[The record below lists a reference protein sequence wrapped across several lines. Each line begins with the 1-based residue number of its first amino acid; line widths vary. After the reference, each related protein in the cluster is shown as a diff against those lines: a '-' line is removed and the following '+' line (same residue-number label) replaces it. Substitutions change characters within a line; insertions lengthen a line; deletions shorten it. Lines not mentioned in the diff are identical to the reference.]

1 MSDSVHASENAGSGV
16 LVNDVHSQLNA
27 TVVREVTRVT
37 DAAEVRACVD
47 RARRDGLAISIA
59 GGRHAMGGQQFAT
72 GSILIDTTSMN
83 RIIEL
88 DGARGIVEVQAGIFW
103 SALIDGL
110 QALQNGDGQLAGQ
123 AWSIRQKPTG
133 ADDLTL
139 GGSLSANV
147 HGRGLR
153 MKPLVDDIE
162 YFRMVDCTGE
172 ELLVSRTENSELFQ
186 LAIGGYGLF
195 GVVTSVAL
203 RLAPRVKLQRRVK
216 IIQAAELIDCFKQ
229 HIDDGYVYGDFQFAI
244 DDTSEDFLDRGIFAA
259 YKPVSHETPIV
270 TGQKALTIAE
280 WKKLLVLTHTDKKRA
295 YEEYAKHYLATD
307 GQIYL
312 SDRQQLST
320 YIEDYHGPLDKLLNT
335 GIQATEI
342 ISELYVPRAHLKSFL
357 QGAADILRGKVD
369 VIYGTIRL
377 IEREDETLLR
387 WAKESYVCI
396 IFNLHTPHSDDGLLK
411 SRTAFR
417 QLIRLAIEL
426 SGSFYLTYHKFADRS
441 QVLAC
446 YSKFPD
452 FLAAKKRIDRAGV
465 FQSQWYRHY
474 SQLFS

>member
-1 MSDSVHASENAGSGV
+1 MSDSVHAFENAASGV
-16 LVNDVHSQLNA
+16 VVNDVHSRLNA
-27 TVVREVTRVT
+27 TVVREVTQVR
-37 DAAEVRACVD
+37 DAADVGSCVARAVSE
-47 RARRDGLAISIA
+47 RLSISIA
-59 GGRHAMGGQQFAT
+59 GGRHAMGGQQFAQD
-72 GSILIDTTSMN
+72 SILIDTTMMN
-83 RIIEL
+83 RILQFDAE
-88 DGARGIVEVQAGIFW
+88 RGIIEVQAGIFW

-110 QALQNGDGQLAGQ
+110 QGLQGVEENGWA
-123 AWSIRQKPTG
+123 IRQKPTG
-133 ADDLTL
+133 ADDLTI

-162 YFRMVDCTGE
+162 YFRMVDCTGA
-172 ELLVSRTENSELFQ
+172 ELKVSRTENSEIFQ

-203 RLAPRVKLQRRVK
+203 RLAPRAKLQRRVQ
-216 IIQAAELIDCFKQ
+216 IIQAADLMACFNQ
-229 HIDDGYVYGDFQFAI
+229 HINDGYVYGDFQFAI
-244 DDTSEDFLDRGIFAA
+244 DDASEDFLDRGIFAA
-259 YKPVSHETPIV
+259 YKPVPWETLIATEPK
-270 TGQKALTIAE
+270 TLTIE
-280 WKKLLVLTHTDKKRA
+280 DWKKLLVLTHTDKKRA

-335 GIQATEI
+335 GVQATEI
-342 ISELYVPRAHLKSFL
+342 ISELYVPREHLKSFL
-357 QGAADILRGKVD
+357 QGAAEILRGKVD

-377 IEREDETLLR
+377 IEREDETILR
-387 WAKESYVCI
+387 WAKESYACI
-396 IFNLHTPHSDDGLLK
+396 IFNLHTPHSEDGLLK
-411 SRTAFR
+411 TRTAFM
-417 QLIRLAIEL
+417 QLIHLAIQM

-452 FLAAKKRIDRAGV
+452 FLAAKKRIDPAGV

-474 SQLFS
+474 EPLLS

>member
-1 MSDSVHASENAGSGV
+1 MSDSVHVPNNAGSGV
-16 LVNDVHSQLNA
+16 LVNDVHSKLNA
-27 TVVREVTRVT
+27 TAVREVTQVR
-37 DAAEVRACVD
+37 DAAQVSACV
-47 RARRDGLAISIA
+47 ARSVKEGLAISIA
-59 GGRHAMGGQQFAT
+59 GGRHAMGGQQFAQD
-72 GSILIDTTSMN
+72 SILIDTTLMN
-83 RIIEL
+83 GIVEL
-88 DGARGIVEVQAGIFW
+88 DRTRGIVEVQAGIYW

-110 QALQNGDGQLAGQ
+110 QALQEDGEQ

-133 ADDLTL
+133 ADDLTI
-139 GGSLSANV
+139 GGSLSANA
-147 HGRGLR
+147 HGRGLK

-162 YFRMVDCTGE
+162 YFRMVDCTGAQ
-172 ELLVSRTENSELFQ
+172 LMVSRTENADLFE

-195 GVVTSVAL
+195 GVVTAVAL
-203 RLAPRVKLQRRVK
+203 RLAPRAKLQRHVK
-216 IIQAAELIDCFKQ
+216 LIEAADLIECFNQ
-229 HIDDGYVYGDFQFAI
+229 HIDAGYVYGDFQFAI

-259 YKPVSHETPIV
+259 YRPVSFETPIA
-270 TGQKALTIAE
+270 TGQKALTIAQ

-295 YEEYAKHYLATD
+295 YEEYAKHYLSTD

-335 GIQATEI
+335 GVQATEI
-342 ISELYVPRAHLKSFL
+342 ITELYVPREHLQSFL
-357 QGAADILRGKVD
+357 QGAAEILRGKVD

-387 WAKESYVCI
+387 WAKESYACI
-396 IFNLHTPHSDDGLLK
+396 IFNLHTAHSDDGLLK
-411 SRTAFR
+411 SKTAFM
-417 QLIRLAIEL
+417 QLIHLAIQF
-426 SGSFYLTYHKFADRS
+426 SGSFYLTYHRFADRS

-474 SQLFS
+474 LQLFS